1 MKKLTI
7 LINYKLTTT
16 EIQHQFLDFHQ
27 EFLLDMIK
35 DL

>member
-1 MKKLTI
+1 MKKLTV
-7 LINYKLTTT
+7 LTNYTLTTT

-27 EFLLDMIK
+27 KFLLDMIK